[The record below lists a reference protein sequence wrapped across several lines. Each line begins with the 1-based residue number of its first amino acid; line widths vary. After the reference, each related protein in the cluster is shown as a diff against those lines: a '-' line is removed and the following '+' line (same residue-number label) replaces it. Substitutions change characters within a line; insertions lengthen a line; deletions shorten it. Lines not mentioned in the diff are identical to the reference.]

1 MEQRFVFEDR
11 EQRGPPPKRQKT
23 EKNTVSN
30 AAYVA
35 SSEDEADDPDDDEMA
50 QQRSARKDTK
60 RIRTYYKGDPDL
72 KGKRLETLAQGD
84 ERTPDGI
91 LVEYR
96 LQNEDLGKI
105 RWGFLI
111 VDEAHTARKVSG
123 VYNHIFRLLDWRN
136 LI

>member
-1 MEQRFVFEDR
+1 MEQRFVFDDR
-11 EQRGPPPKRQKT
+11 QQGGPPPKRQRT

-30 AAYVA
+30 AAHVA
-35 SSEDEADDPDDDEMA
+35 SSKDEADDSDDDEMA
-50 QQRSARKDTK
+50 QQRSACKDTK
-60 RIRTYYKGDPDL
+60 RIRTYYKGDPGL
-72 KGKRLETLAQGD
+72 KGKRLETLTQGD

-96 LQNEDLGKI
+96 LQDEDLGKI

-123 VYNHIFRLLDWRN
+123 VYSQIFKLLDWRN